1 MGDLKE
7 QMEKWKLSRYR
18 QPMRE
23 TLEKMKEG
31 YEGGVLSFLKKMDSV
46 ILDFHMVVYTFQKKT

>member
-7 QMEKWKLSRYR
+7 QMEKWKLSRYK

-23 TLEKMKEG
+23 TLEIMKEG
-31 YEGGVLSFLKKMDSV
+31 YEGGVLSFLKKPVS
-46 ILDFHMVVYTFQKKT
+46 HFQKE